1 MKNVWRSLILF
12 LVVLAFS
19 SKVHGQCS
27 LTVSPSNA
35 STCPGD
41 SVQVSVTGGTTYI
54 WSPAVGL
61 SCTTC
66 ASPWV
71 QVDSAL
77 TYTVTSSTSGN
88 QNAVNWN
95 FSNGNTGFSTQY
107 LYNPTSIWNEG
118 TYAVGPNAN
127 AVHPNFAAWGD
138 HTTGTGNYMIING
151 STNGIKT
158 IWSQTVALPAGSN
171 ATLSIW
177 MLTLATP
184 AGQFRVKINGTIIG
198 SNQTT
203 PATVGVWGNY
213 TFPFTVPAAGNVTV
227 VIESVST
234 ALAGND
240 FGLDDIQ
247 FTYSCTA
254 TATLNVQPYPRPEAL
269 AHASDSLGCAGLCVQ
284 WADSSTVANGAS
296 IIWRQWSWGDGSQDT
311 GRFPVHCYLDEGTY
325 QGQLVVV
332 SNQGCRDTVLLRPV
346 TIASPPTLEVVF
358 DSTTSCSSAA
368 FPTNPLLQPPVFYPN
383 TSEPCYFYRLNL
395 GAFGPIIP
403 DSTQVTVQYGPGGP
417 TTTSWITGSSPGT
430 TWFSGTIP
438 VQWAARP
445 TEICFQLLVPGGCVD
460 SLCFPLRFAPEVSL
474 PNVFTPNSDGLN
486 DGFLPEFENVDW
498 AHWEIYSR
506 WGQKVYQSESYTQAW
521 DGRINGKE
529 AAAGVYFVVVS
540 AGNSDV
546 PEAIFARGTLHLM
559 R

>member
-1 MKNVWRSLILF
+1 ML
-12 LVVLAFS
+12 LALLLAGG
-19 SKVHGQCS
+19 SKVAHAQCA
-27 LTVSPSNA
+27 LTISPSNA

-41 SVQVSVTGGTTYI
+41 SVQVNVTGGTSYT
-54 WSPAVGL
+54 WSPSVGL

-71 QVDSAL
+71 QVDSAM
-77 TYTVTSSTSGN
+77 TYTVTSSTSGS

-95 FSNGNTGFSTQY
+95 FSSGNTGFSTQY

-118 TYAVGPNAN
+118 TYAVGPSAN

-158 IWSQTVALPAGSN
+158 IWSQTVALPAGSS

-184 AGQFRVKINGTIIG
+184 AGQFRVKINGTVIG

-213 TFPFTVPAAGNVTV
+213 TFPFVVPTSGNAAV

-254 TATLNVQPYPRPEAL
+254 SASLNVQPYAKPEARAL
-269 AHASDSLGCAGLCVQ
+269 ASDSLGCAGLCVN
-284 WADSSTVANGAS
+284 WADSSSIANGAN
-296 IIWRQWSWGDGSQDT
+296 IIWRQWTWGDGSQDT
-311 GRFPVHCYLDEGTY
+311 GRFPVHCYADEGTY
-325 QGQLVVV
+325 TGSLVVV
-332 SNQGCRDTVLLRPV
+332 SSQGCRDTVSLTPI
-346 TIASPPTLEVVF
+346 TIAAPPTLEVVF
-358 DSTTSCSSAA
+358 DSSATCA
-368 FPTNPLLQPPVFYPN
+368 GMSVPGVSLAQPPVLYP
-383 TSEPCYFYRLNL
+383 TRPDPCYFYRIQL
-395 GAFGPIIP
+395 GAFGPNIP
-403 DSTQVTVQYGPGGP
+403 DSTRVTVRYTPGGP
-417 TTTSWITGSSPGT
+417 STVYWHTNSLPGS
-430 TWFSGTIP
+430 TWFSGSIP
-438 VQWAARP
+438 AQWATRP
-445 TEICFQLLVPGGCVD
+445 TEICFALEVPGGCTD

-474 PNVFTPNSDGLN
+474 PNVFTPNGDGVN
-486 DGFLPEFENVDW
+486 DGFLPTFENVDW

-506 WGQKVYQSESYTQAW
+506 WGQKVYESESYTQPW
-521 DGRINGKE
+521 DGRMGSRE
-529 AAAGVYFVVVS
+529 AADGVYFIVVR

-546 PEAIFARGTLHLM
+546 PETVFARGSLHLM

>member
-1 MKNVWRSLILF
+1 MLL
-12 LVVLAFS
+12 LLALAFVP
-19 SKVHGQCS
+19 KVHGQCS

-41 SVQVSVTGGTTYI
+41 SVQVNVTGGTSYT
-54 WSPAVGL
+54 WSPSVGL
-61 SCTTC
+61 SCSSC
-66 ASPWV
+66 ANPWV
-71 QVDSAL
+71 QVDSAMS
-77 TYTVTSSTSGN
+77 YTVTSSTSGS

-95 FSNGNTGFSTQY
+95 FSSGNTGFSTQY
-107 LYNPTSIWNEG
+107 IYNPTSIWNEG
-118 TYAVGPNAN
+118 TYAVGPSAN

-184 AGQFRVKINGTIIG
+184 AGQFRVKINGAVIG

-213 TFPFTVPAAGNVTV
+213 TFPFVVPASGNAAV

-254 TATLNVQPYPRPEAL
+254 SATLNVQPYAKPVARAF
-269 AHASDSLGCAGLCVQ
+269 ASDSLGCAGLCVN
-284 WADSSTVANGAS
+284 WADSSILGSGAN
-296 IIWRQWSWGDGSQDT
+296 IIWRQWTWGDGSQDT
-311 GRFPVHCYLDEGTY
+311 GRFPVHCYATEGTFM
-325 QGQLVVV
+325 GNLVVV
-332 SNQGCRDTVLLRPV
+332 SSQGCRDTVHLPAV
-346 TIASPPTLEVVF
+346 TIAAPPTLEVVF
-358 DSTTSCSSAA
+358 DSTSSCLGAALPTS
-368 FPTNPLLQPPVFYPN
+368 PLAQPPVLYPARP
-383 TSEPCYFYRLNL
+383 EPCYFYRINL
-395 GAFGPIIP
+395 GAFGPNIP
-403 DSTQVTVQYGPGGP
+403 DSTRVTVTYNSGGAASVDWILNTPPGA
-417 TTTSWITGSSPGT
+417 TWYSGS
-430 TWFSGTIP
+430 IP
-438 VQWAARP
+438 VQWSNRP
-445 TEICFQLLVPGGCVD
+445 TEICFELEVPGGCRD

-474 PNVFTPNSDGLN
+474 PNVFTPNGDGTN
-486 DGFLPEFENVDW
+486 DGFLPHFENVDW

-506 WGQKVYQSESYTQAW
+506 WGQKVYESASYTEPW
-521 DGRINGKE
+521 DGRIGSGE
-529 AAAGVYFVVVS
+529 AADGVYFIVVR

-546 PEAIFARGTLHLM
+546 PGEVVTHGSLHLM